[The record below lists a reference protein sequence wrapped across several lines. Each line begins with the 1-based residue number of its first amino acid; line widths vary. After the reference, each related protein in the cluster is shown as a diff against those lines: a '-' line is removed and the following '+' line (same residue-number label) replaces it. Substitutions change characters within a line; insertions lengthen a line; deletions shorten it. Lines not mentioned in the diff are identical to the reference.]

1 MGITAHDPSTI
12 KFPGTMTNMKD
23 GTIMMSGCGILR
35 NGKGIIREYGDYNLD
50 ELCEGDRVG
59 MVKKANGNLHYFIN
73 GLDQGVAAS
82 RVRSGL
88 WGVVDLYGM
97 ACKVTLKCSYLLELL
112 VCFLSIY

>member
-1 MGITAHDPSTI
+1 MGITAHDPSTM

-35 NGKGIIREYGDYNLD
+35 NGKGTIREYGSYNLD

-59 MVKKANGNLHYFIN
+59 MVKKSNGNLHYFIN
-73 GLDQGVAAS
+73 GLDQGVAAT

-97 ACKVTLKCSYLLELL
+97 ACKVI
-112 VCFLSIY
+112 FI